1 MNAEAFLMS
10 KAGILN
16 SVISAVEAVLRAT
29 YPKTN
34 SSNEIYNLLPTAIQN
49 SIIAISSRYSR
60 GACREPAAYAGTAA
74 SMLCKNNPAFYH
86 DYSYHCPVLNR
97 KEDGFRK
104 I

>member
-1 MNAEAFLMS
+1 MNAEAILMN

-16 SVISAVEAVLRAT
+16 AVTLAVEAVLRAT
-29 YPKTN
+29 YPNTS
-34 SSNEIYNLLPTAIQN
+34 SSNEIYNLLPTTIQSN
-49 SIIAISSRYSR
+49 ITAISSQYSR

-74 SMLCKNNPAFYH
+74 SMLCKSNPAFYH

-97 KEDGFRK
+97 KEDGFRQ